1 MMLGAAA
8 FVVTAA
14 GMLAAHPEAKAE
26 WWYYTGHLRTARNAE
41 LGFEL
46 TFFRAKLADG
56 EDLDAA
62 HFALT
67 DVAGRKFRYA
77 EKLHRPFPGIAFADP
92 ERLSVA
98 IENWEAREES
108 GTHRL
113 RASMPGVALSLD
125 LVASKPPVWNGEG
138 GISRKGPRPDEFSHY
153 LSIPRLAVSGTVTL
167 DARAEAVTGVAWFDH
182 EFGPGGL
189 PADLAGWDWFSIQLS
204 DGTELMLYRLR
215 SKSGGSSP
223 FSQGT
228 WIGRD
233 GAGAP
238 LGPRDFSVT
247 ATGSWK
253 SPASGGVY
261 PSGWKISVPSRALE
275 LTLSPRLPDQE
286 LVTSQST
293 RVTYWEG
300 ACGVAGTVS
309 GRPVTGESYVELTGY
324 AGRDLP

>member
-113 RASMPGVALSLD
+113 RASLPGVALSLD

-153 LSIPRLAVSGTVTL
+153 LSIPRLAVSGTVTRTSFVYQ
-167 DARAEAVTGVAWFDH
+167 AFAMSVEPTPNAKQPSA
-182 EFGPGGL
+182 
-189 PADLAGWDWFSIQLS
+189 PAMHVW
-204 DGTELMLYRLR
+204 E
-215 SKSGGSSP
+215 
-223 FSQGT
+223 
-228 WIGRD
+228 
-233 GAGAP
+233 
-238 LGPRDFSVT
+238 
-247 ATGSWK
+247 
-253 SPASGGVY
+253 
-261 PSGWKISVPSRALE
+261 SVPQTSWPGSASSSITLLWQIASEPTRRPSR
-275 LTLSPRLPDQE
+275 
-286 LVTSQST
+286 
-293 RVTYWEG
+293 
-300 ACGVAGTVS
+300 
-309 GRPVTGESYVELTGY
+309 
-324 AGRDLP
+324 